1 MSVAGLFAGIGGLE
15 RGFGAAGFHSSL
27 LSEVDPSAVAVLRA
41 RFPNAS
47 LVGDVATLANLP
59 RDTSV
64 IVAGFPCQDLSPPGG
79 KVGIDGS
86 RSGLVSHVFR
96 LAACTPSV
104 EWLVLENVHFM
115 LKLDGGRAMGR
126 IVSLLEGQGWNWAY
140 RTLDAICVLPQ
151 RRRRVVVVASPR
163 HDPREVLFRDNHA
176 SVDERTP
183 GSGDAVGFYWTE
195 GRSGSGLRREAVP
208 TLKVGSSIGISSAP
222 AVLLADGTLGTP
234 TIQDSERLQ
243 GFPADWTL
251 PADGMARNV
260 RWRLIGNA
268 VPPPVAEWVAR
279 GIRSPGPVAAGVH
292 FNPLRARACW
302 PDAGCGFGGT
312 RMVANIGEGF
322 SAGARPLLSNF
333 LEDALVGLSTRAVR
347 GFIFRARS
355 GGLRWPEGFLERV
368 EANA

>member
-15 RGFGAAGFHSSL
+15 RGFEAAGFHSSL
-27 LSEVDPSAVAVLRA
+27 LSEVDPCAVAVLRA

-47 LVGDVATLANLP
+47 FAGDVATLTRLP
-59 RDTSV
+59 PDTAV

-96 LAACTPSV
+96 LIARTPSV
-104 EWLVLENVHFM
+104 EWLILENVHFM

-126 IVSLLEGQGWNWAY
+126 IVSLLEELGWNWAY
-140 RTLDAICVLPQ
+140 RTIDAICVLPQ
-151 RRRRVVVVASPR
+151 RRRRVVVVASPS
-163 HDPREVLFRDNHA
+163 HDPSEVLFRDNHA
-176 SVDERTP
+176 GVDERAP
-183 GSGDAVGFYWTE
+183 CFGDAAGFYWTE

-222 AVLLADGTLGTP
+222 AVLLANGILGTP

-243 GFPADWTL
+243 GFPTEWTL
-251 PADGMARNV
+251 PAEGMGRNV

-268 VPPPVAEWVAR
+268 VPPPLAAWVAR
-279 GIRSPGPVAAGVH
+279 GIREPGPIAQGIH
-292 FNPLRARACW
+292 FHPLPTRTCW
-302 PDAGCGFGGT
+302 PDAGYGIGGT
-312 RMVANIGEGF
+312 RMAADIGEGF
-322 SAGARPLLSNF
+322 SASARPLLSDF
-333 LEDALVGLSTRAVR
+333 LQDPLIRLSPRAIR
-347 GFIFRARS
+347 GFVSRARG
-355 GGLRWPEGFLERV
+355 GGLRWPKGFLDRV